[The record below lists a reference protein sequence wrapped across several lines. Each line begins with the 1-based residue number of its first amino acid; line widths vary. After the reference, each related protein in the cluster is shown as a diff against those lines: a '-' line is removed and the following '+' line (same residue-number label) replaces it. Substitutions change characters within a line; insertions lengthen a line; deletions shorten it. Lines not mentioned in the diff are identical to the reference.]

1 MEIVKIPLTE
11 ASRYYLDA
19 HKMRQEERLWSMWSS
34 MATSPYVGD
43 NFPSYE
49 EFKEQHGVETT
60 TVKKE
65 KEPERKSNYKGDDLT
80 SFV

>member
-1 MEIVKIPLTE
+1 MEIVGIPLVD

-49 EFKEQHGVETT
+49 EFKEQHGVASI
-60 TVKKE
+60 KDKS
-65 KEPERKSNYKGDDLT
+65 KEPENKSNYKGDDLT